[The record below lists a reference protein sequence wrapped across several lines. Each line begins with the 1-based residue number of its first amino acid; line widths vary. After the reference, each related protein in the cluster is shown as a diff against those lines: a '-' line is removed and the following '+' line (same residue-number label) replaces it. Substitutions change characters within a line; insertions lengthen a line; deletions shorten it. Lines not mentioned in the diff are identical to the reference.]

1 MSSKTVSKV
10 NYVWKATKKP
20 NKFEYKHA
28 LKIVIIG
35 LLIVGSIALVMEFLS
50 VLVIRPLFS

>member
-1 MSSKTVSKV
+1 MASKTISKV

-20 NKFEYKHA
+20 NKYEYKQA

-35 LLIVGSIALVMEFLS
+35 LLIVGFIALIMEFLS
-50 VLVIRPLFS
+50 VLIIRPLFS